1 MSYKN
6 KVVLAYVGVGAIWVA
21 GFAVT
26 WIVSDRLGKSV
37 GRLCMAGS
45 ERLLSY
51 AKI

>member
-1 MSYKN
+1 MPYKN
-6 KVVLAYVGVGAIWVA
+6 KVVLAYVGVATIWVA

-26 WIVSDRLGKSV
+26 WIVSDRLGKTV

-45 ERLLSY
+45 EKLLSY

>member
-1 MSYKN
+1 MPYKN

-21 GFAVT
+21 GLAVT
-26 WIVSDRLGKSV
+26 WIVSGQLGKTV

-45 ERLLSY
+45 EKLLSY